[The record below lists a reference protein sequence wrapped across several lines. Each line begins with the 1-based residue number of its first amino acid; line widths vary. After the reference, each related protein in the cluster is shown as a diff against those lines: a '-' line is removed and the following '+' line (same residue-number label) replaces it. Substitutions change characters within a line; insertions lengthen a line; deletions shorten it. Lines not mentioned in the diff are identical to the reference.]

1 MRRVIKIDEEKC
13 DGCGIC
19 AGACHEG
26 AIAIQ
31 NGKAKLI
38 SEIYCDGLGDCIGEC
53 PRGAITFE
61 MREAEPYDAELVKER
76 LKAKKA
82 EAIVHGGCPGS
93 MAMELKKAKVQSSA
107 APASSSESELVNW
120 PVQMRLVPAEASY
133 LKGAHLLIS
142 ADCTAFSCPTF
153 HSDILAGKICLVG
166 CPKLD
171 DIQPYIG
178 KLSEIITCN
187 NIEKIDVAYMEV
199 PCCGGLVK
207 LVEAAIARAGKPI
220 RLKLIK
226 LSLKGK
232 IMEIKE
238 IFPK

>member
-93 MAMELKKAKVQSSA
+93 MAMELKKAKVESSA

-120 PVQMRLVPAEASY
+120 PVQMRLVPVEASY
-133 LKGAHLLIS
+133 LNGAHLLIS
-142 ADCTAFSCPTF
+142 AD
-153 HSDILAGKICLVG
+153 
-166 CPKLD
+166 
-171 DIQPYIG
+171 
-178 KLSEIITCN
+178 
-187 NIEKIDVAYMEV
+187 
-199 PCCGGLVK
+199 
-207 LVEAAIARAGKPI
+207 
-220 RLKLIK
+220 
-226 LSLKGK
+226 
-232 IMEIKE
+232 
-238 IFPK
+238 